1 MRTRRRWWW
10 IAGIVLL
17 AVALGGLW
25 FWRQSTARSAGA
37 VERTAV
43 VERGTLQVVVN
54 ASGRIE
60 PARQVALTF
69 GTPGL
74 VTEVLVDI
82 GDEVRAGQVL
92 ARLDTTDLELSVR
105 QAEASLRSAEARLA
119 QLKAPPRP
127 ETVKAAEAAYRN
139 ALAQYLRL
147 KNTPSPEDIA
157 VAEANLKKAE
167 VMLNRA
173 RAAYEPVSWRPDI
186 GALPQSLNLE
196 NATLDYE
203 IAKANYDRTVKG
215 PSPEELAAAWA
226 SVESAKAQLERT
238 MSGPTEEELVAAEAA
253 VEQARAALEAARRN
267 LEKAVLKAPFDG
279 VVAEVNVTAG
289 EMAPTGRPAVLLVDL
304 SAFQITV
311 NVDEMDVARLRTGL
325 PAEVTLDALPEITL
339 TGHVER
345 IGPAATLVEGAVAYP
360 VVILLDP
367 TDAPLRVGMS
377 ANVTVQVEELRDQLL
392 IPNWIVRVDQTTGQP
407 YVYRRTANGG
417 LERVDVR
424 LGIRYE
430 GYSQVLSGLSEGD
443 VLVLPQNSSAEARFG
458 FPFGGR

>member
-1 MRTRRRWWW
+1 MTSRRRWWW
-10 IAGIVLL
+10 IGGLVLL
-17 AVALGGLW
+17 VLALAGFW
-25 FWRQSTARSAGA
+25 FWRQGTARSANPA
-37 VERTAV
+37 ERTAV

-69 GTPGL
+69 GSPGL
-74 VTEVLVDI
+74 VTEVRVKI
-82 GDEVRAGQVL
+82 GDEVRAGEVL
-92 ARLDTTDLELSVR
+92 ARLDTADLELNVR

-147 KNTPSPEDIA
+147 KNTPSPEDKA

-186 GALPQSLNLE
+186 GMLPQSLNLE

-203 IAKANYDRTVKG
+203 IAKATYDRTVKG

-226 SVESAKAQLERT
+226 SVESAKAQLERA
-238 MSGPTEEELVAAEAA
+238 MSGPTEEEVAIAEAA
-253 VEQARAALEAARRN
+253 VEQARAALEAARRS

-279 VVAEVNVTAG
+279 VVSSVNVTAG
-289 EMAPTGRPAVLLVDL
+289 EIAPTGRPAVVLVDI

-311 NVDEMDVARLRTGL
+311 NVDEMDVARLRIGL
-325 PAEVTLDALPEITL
+325 PAEVTLDALPDVTL
-339 TGHVER
+339 TGRVER
-345 IGPAATLVEGAVAYP
+345 IGPAATTVEGAVAYP
-360 VVILLDP
+360 VIIVLDP
-367 TDAPLRVGMS
+367 TDAPVRVGMS
-377 ANVTVQVEELRDQLL
+377 ANVTIRVEELTDQLL
-392 IPNWIVRVDQTTGQP
+392 IPNWVVRIDQTTGQT
-407 YVYRRTANGG
+407 YVYRRTPDGN
-417 LERVDVR
+417 LERVNVR
-424 LGIRYE
+424 LGVRYE
-430 GYSQVLSGLSEGD
+430 GYSQVLEGLNEGD
-443 VLVLPQNSSAEARFG
+443 VLVLPQNAGAGTRFG

>member
-1 MRTRRRWWW
+1 MTLRRRWWW
-10 IAGIVLL
+10 VAGVVLLVLVIAGFF
-17 AVALGGLW
+17 
-25 FWRQSTARSAGA
+25 FWRQSTARSAGTG
-37 VERTAV
+37 ERTAV

-69 GTPGL
+69 GSPGL
-74 VTEVLVDI
+74 VTEVLVKI

-92 ARLDTTDLELSVR
+92 ARLDTADLELNVR

-147 KNTPSPEDIA
+147 KNTPSPEDKA

-186 GALPQSLNLE
+186 GMLPQSLNLE
-196 NATLDYE
+196 NATLDYQ
-203 IAKANYDRTVKG
+203 IAKATYDRTVKG

-226 SVESAKAQLERT
+226 SVESAKAQLERA
-238 MSGPTEEELVAAEAA
+238 MSGPTEEEVAIAEAA

-279 VVAEVNVTAG
+279 VVSAVNITAG
-289 EMAPTGRPAVLLVDL
+289 EMAPTARPAVVLVDI
-304 SAFQITV
+304 SALQMTV
-311 NVDEMDVARLRTGL
+311 NVDEMDVARLRSGL
-325 PAEVTLDALPEITL
+325 PVEITLDALPDVTL
-339 TGHVER
+339 TGRVDR
-345 IGPAATLVEGAVAYP
+345 IGPAATVVEGAVAYP
-360 VVILLDP
+360 VVIVLDP
-367 TDAPLRVGMS
+367 TDAPVRVGMS
-377 ANVTVQVEELRDQLL
+377 ANVTIRVEELTDQLL
-392 IPNWIVRVDQTTGQP
+392 IPNWVVRIDQTTGQTF
-407 YVYRRTANGG
+407 VYRRTPDGG

-430 GYSQVLSGLSEGD
+430 GYSQVLAGLNEGD
-443 VLVLPQNSSAEARFG
+443 VLVLPQNSSARARFG